1 MHLAY
6 NLCILRFFTH
16 LFPNIQNSVFQV
28 NYAVLS
34 LINYSLPALLPWKA
48 SSIKHLIAFMG
59 SRGKNRLIGGVLFLT
74 AQTILGSMHIIKLA
88 RVRLKKNIFYL
99 LCLF

>member
-6 NLCILRFFTH
+6 NLYALRFFLRTYSQTYRIH
-16 LFPNIQNSVFQV
+16 YFQV
-28 NYAVLS
+28 NYAALS

-48 SSIKHLIAFMG
+48 SSIKHLMVFMG

-74 AQTILGSMHIIKLA
+74 AQTIGSVHIIKLA
-88 RVRLKKNIFYL
+88 RVSQLYS
-99 LCLF
+99 LFTLSVF